1 VRRGRYWDNLRRPLF
16 FSQYLEQVPIPA
28 VVSPD
33 RQAIERLVR
42 RLVDLDSQ
50 GEEVPDL
57 QAELNERV
65 YRLFGLSK
73 AEVALIEESVGS
85 AS

>member
-1 VRRGRYWDNLRRPLF
+1 
-16 FSQYLEQVPIPA
+16 
-28 VVSPD
+28 VSPD